1 MPLIALLIGAI
12 LIVAAI
18 RGTQGMLFSALA
30 TDVPGY
36 VVWAAAITALGAI
49 GWIPGL
55 KPISRGLLAL
65 VIIVIVLRDYQTILT
80 GLQAA
85 IAPNATASTSAS
97 TAPATSA
104 STPVASA
111 TTSANLNADT
121 VVTTPPVA
129 STNSGN
135 GASPFGS
142 LIAPGDGYT
151 FGNTAGNNGNPL
163 GAFDLGSMDVFGG
176 AQ

>member
-1 MPLIALLIGAI
+1 MTLVALLIGVI

-18 RGTQGMLFSALA
+18 RGTQGALFSALM

-36 VVWAAAITALGAI
+36 VIWAAALFALGAI

-65 VIIVIVLRDYQTILT
+65 VIIVIVLRDYQAILA
-80 GLQAA
+80 GLKAA
-85 IAPNATASTSAS
+85 IAPATASNSTAVTSSTTVVPASAAS
-97 TAPATSA
+97 T
-104 STPVASA
+104 

-121 VVTTPPVA
+121 ISTPVVP
-129 STNSGN
+129 STNSGT

-142 LIAPGDGYT
+142 LLDGDVS
-151 FGNTAGNNGNPL
+151 FGNTLGNNGNPTNEF
-163 GAFDLGSMDVFGG
+163 GSFGSVDLFGES
-176 AQ
+176 Q